1 MAQGMNIQELKTG
14 LASQGNVV
22 SAQQRMQAA
31 QAKEDFLAA
40 IKSNLSMLNVK
51 SDLNGKLAEISM
63 DQREGIR
70 ATSPERR

>member
-31 QAKEDFLAA
+31 QAKEEFLTAV
-40 IKSNLSMLNVK
+40 KSNLTG
-51 SDLNGKLAEISM
+51 LNGKLAEISM

-70 ATSPERR
+70 ATSPERPLKL